1 MSDSQESKFAR
12 GIKKILS
19 AIRTAMYPHG
29 YVCIECGAELGYD
42 DRYDSLC
49 PKCRA
54 SLPYRSGQSCPIC
67 GDYVNKPGRCSQ
79 CATTPP
85 LFDKAYAPFEYGGI
99 IRKIIV
105 EYKDGDGEYLREYIV
120 KYLTDYAKA
129 MELNAD
135 IITCVPSLPKTVK
148 RRGFDHMRTVAQG
161 LADNLSIPEDQLL
174 ERLFH
179 NRDQTKLTYD
189 ERQASVKG
197 AFGIKSGYPIEN
209 LRGITVLLIDDV
221 MTSRATASECARIL
235 KENGVSK
242 VIVLTL
248 AR

>member
-19 AIRTAMYPHG
+19 AIRTALYPHG
-29 YVCIECGAELGYD
+29 YVCIECGTELGYD

-54 SLPYRSGQSCPIC
+54 HLPYRSGQSCPIC
-67 GDYVNKPGRCSQ
+67 GDYVTKPGLCSRCT
-79 CATTPP
+79 ATPP
-85 LFDKAYAPFEYGGI
+85 SFDKAYAPFEYGGI

-105 EYKDGDGEYLREYIV
+105 KYKDGDGEYLREYIV

-148 RRGFDHMRTVAQG
+148 LRGFDHMRTVAQA

-179 NRDQTKLTYD
+179 KRDQTKLTYD

-209 LRGITVLLIDDV
+209 LKGITVLLIDDV